1 VDASTLDDIDRERA
15 GAGERYREFLR
26 VETMSAGLYVL
37 EAGATDPQSPHAQDE
52 IYYVVSGLARFT
64 SGGDDRAVAAGD
76 VLFVPAQEE
85 HRFHSIEERLSLL
98 VVFAPAEGE
107 R

>member
-1 VDASTLDDIDRERA
+1 MDAWSLDDVEGERTA
-15 GAGERYREFLR
+15 AGELYREFLR
-26 VETMSAGLYVL
+26 VESMSAGLYVL

-52 IYYVVSGLARFT
+52 IYYVVSGRARFT
-64 SGGDDRAVAAGD
+64 SGGEERAVEAGD

-98 VVFAPAEGE
+98 VAFAPAEG
-107 R
+107 